1 MNKFAVLCLG
11 LAAMTMTVESSKC
24 WESCTLLQ
32 KYKLTMNG
40 ETKDMM
46 SEMPDEAKKCAGN
59 TVTCSSGSSCKAFTM
74 TMKGDMNVGE
84 IAANLEMTSKS
95 TMCVPDSVT
104 SATEL
109 CTASETA
116 LKSMTGGVITNI
128 NVDCGKLEAGSSAAG
143 FGFGAF
149 LVTIVY
155 MLF

>member
-1 MNKFAVLCLG
+1 
-11 LAAMTMTVESSKC
+11 MTMTVESSKC

-46 SEMPDEAKKCAGN
+46 AEMPDESKKCAGN

-74 TMKGDMNVGE
+74 TMTGDMNMGD
-84 IAANLEMTSKS
+84 LLSGKMEMTSKS

-109 CTASETA
+109 CTATETS
-116 LKSMTGGVITNI
+116 LKTMTGGVIENI

-155 MLF
+155 MLY